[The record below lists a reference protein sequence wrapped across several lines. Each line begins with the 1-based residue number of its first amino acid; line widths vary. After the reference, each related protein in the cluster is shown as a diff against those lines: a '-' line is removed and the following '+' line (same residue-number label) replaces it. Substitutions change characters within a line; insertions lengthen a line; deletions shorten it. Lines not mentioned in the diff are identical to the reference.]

1 MMTYRWVITPIGDET
16 TVQQLQREL
25 GVHPTIARL
34 LALRGIDSFDL
45 ARDYFRPDIGKLH
58 DPYLMKDMDL
68 AAPRLA
74 DAVRHGEKVVVYGD
88 YDVDGTTATS
98 IMYNFLKNFG
108 SDVQYYI
115 PHRFKEGYGISQE
128 GVDFAIN
135 TSAKLILSVDC
146 GITAHEEAEYARQH
160 GIDLVICDHHTV
172 GDTIPDAFAV
182 LDPKRPDCPYPFE
195 GLSGAG
201 VAFKLIQAI
210 LHELGL
216 PPEKAHPYLDL
227 LAISIAS
234 DIVPITG
241 ENRILMR
248 EGLKKLNNDPRPGIR
263 ALMDVINLKPGTI
276 TTTQIVFSIG
286 PRINAAGR
294 MGDARTAV
302 ELMIA

>member
-1 MMTYRWVITPIGDET
+1 MMTYRWVVTPVQDET
-16 TVQQLQREL
+16 TVKRLQEEL

-34 LALRGIDSFDL
+34 LALRGINTFEL
-45 ARDYFRPDIGKLH
+45 ARSYFRPNISKLH
-58 DPYLMKDMDL
+58 DPYLMKDMEK

-74 DAVRHGEKVVVYGD
+74 DAIRHGEKVVVYGD

-108 SDVQYYI
+108 RDVQYYI
-115 PHRFKEGYGISQE
+115 PHRFKEGYGISLE
-128 GVDFAIN
+128 GVDFAVN

-146 GITAHEEAEYARQH
+146 GITAHEEAEYAREH
-160 GIDLVICDHHTV
+160 GIDMVICDHHTV
-172 GDTIPDAFAV
+172 GDTIPNAFAV
-182 LDPKRPDCPYPFE
+182 LDPKRPDCPYPFK

-248 EGLKKLNNDPRPGIR
+248 EGLKKLNEDPRPGIR

-294 MGDARTAV
+294 MGDA
-302 ELMIA
+302 EQQWN